1 MSSFQFTQS
10 GGVGQI
16 INTHISG
23 IGGMNIYDNTNGTTT
38 NNIVTINTLGDISCN
53 NLHSSGKLSFTN
65 SIESS
70 CIIPRYTVTFP
81 VGTGIEYTK
90 TIPFS
95 INVSSIPVVRLF
107 YCTVASPTLTPT
119 ETLCEIPQNIWIW
132 AGTGS
137 VGGEI
142 IWTGTNQ
149 LTITTGQYVAYTL
162 TVKRTSGYYTIYVY

>member
-81 VGTGIEYTK
+81 VGTGIEYNK
-90 TIPFS
+90 TITFT

-107 YCTVASPTLTPT
+107 YCIVSSPTPNSS
-119 ETLCEIPQNIWIW
+119 ETLCEIPQNIWVW
-132 AGTGS
+132 AGTGM
-137 VGGEI
+137 VGAEI
-142 IWTGTNQ
+142 VWSSANQ
-149 LTITTGQYVAYTL
+149 LTISTATYIAYTNGVL
-162 TVKRTSGYYTIYVY
+162 RQNGYYTIYVY